1 VSKGDAKVGKGEEG
15 GYSCYHW
22 LKLETV
28 QGLVWEPLWTSLVKS
43 HKTSSSVTAV
53 LRGDFARHQG
63 SY

>member
-1 VSKGDAKVGKGEEG
+1 MLNRARVRDLFRLLGH
-15 GYSCYHW
+15 SCYHW

-53 LRGDFARHQG
+53 LRGDLARHQG
-63 SY
+63 S